1 MLPIQAVDT
10 VLLRNAIV
18 LAGIV
23 AVVVYLLLASRW
35 SVLGLFVLL
44 ALGGIFFA
52 QQFAFSAYVLPSL
65 RESLSDPAL
74 QTATQVQ
81 TAFEIGFAVKVVVI
95 TIELGIE
102 QLFSGEGPLR
112 TVSDGLLSSVN
123 AGVILAILIAIPA
136 FFTVSGVVLS
146 VLSAILA
153 LRIVQAGVD
162 FAVAL
167 AQRSSGTDSEP
178 GTGAEPS

>member
-1 MLPIQAVDT
+1 MSLLQAVDT

-23 AVVVYLLLASRW
+23 AVLVYLIFASRW
-35 SVLGLFVLL
+35 SVLGLLVLV
-44 ALGGIFFA
+44 ALGAVFYG
-52 QQFAFSAYVLPSL
+52 QQFAFSAYVLPVL
-65 RESLSDPAL
+65 QETLSETGL
-74 QTATQVQ
+74 ETATQVQ

-95 TIELGIE
+95 TVELGVE
-102 QLFSGEGPLR
+102 SLFSGEGPLR
-112 TVSDGLLSSVN
+112 TIGDGLLDSVN
-123 AGVILAILIAIPA
+123 ALVILAILIALPA
-136 FFTVSGVVLS
+136 LFTVSGVVLS

-167 AQRSSGTDSEP
+167 AGRSNDTDTGP
-178 GTGAEPS
+178 GSGAEPS